1 MIDKIKRTLIIKYTL
16 IIEAILLSGFMAS
29 YLTYRHNLVRFL
41 EENLTDYLADEVW
54 EAKDYVI
61 TQKSAPTIHLINNN
75 NKIIHNFTYWF
86 FDKHLTYAEVPE
98 DQVLA
103 GRLLTRLS
111 EEPWD
116 ELKTYHL
123 KLRGEKK
130 KSHFLMMKKDLHLRD
145 GRLLEVFAL
154 SNYKPIIKSFRRYA
168 HIAVYVIAASLIL
181 AYLLGNLLAARSMKY
196 IKTSYEKQKQFV
208 SNATHEL
215 RTPLSIL
222 LSYAELLEYK
232 AQDHELQQNI
242 KDEILHMNDLIENLL
257 CLARYDNNT
266 ISLHTKKFDLISEAR
281 KAINHIS
288 ELSPNATIKL
298 EDSSNI
304 NIYADQG
311 MIYQLLYIL
320 LDNAI
325 KYTPKKK
332 KIIVK
337 ISSDSHNAQI
347 VVSDNGSGIA
357 SQDLKHIFDRFWRG
371 DKSRH
376 QKGLGLGLSL
386 ASEIVKLHK
395 GKITVESSS
404 KGSDF
409 IITLPLE

>member
-1 MIDKIKRTLIIKYTL
+1 MIDQIKRKLIIKYTL
-16 IIEAILLSGFMAS
+16 IIAAILLSGFIAS
-29 YLTYRHNLVRFL
+29 YLTYRHNLIHFL

-61 TQKSAPTIHLINNN
+61 TQKTAPTIHLINNN

-98 DQVLA
+98 DQALA
-103 GRLLTRLS
+103 SRLLTSLTEQPW
-111 EEPWD
+111 EEF
-116 ELKTYHL
+116 KAYHL
-123 KLRGEKK
+123 KLRGSKK
-130 KSHFLMMKKDLHLRD
+130 KFHFLMMKKDLHLRD
-145 GRLLEVFAL
+145 GRHLEVFAL
-154 SNYKPIIKSFRRYA
+154 SNYKPIIKSFQRYA
-168 HIAVYVIAASLIL
+168 HVAIYVIVAALIL
-181 AYLLGNLLAARSMKY
+181 AYLLGNLLASRSMKY

-232 AQDHELQQNI
+232 AQDPELQQNI

-266 ISLHTKKFDLISEAR
+266 TELHTKKFELSSEVR

-288 ELSPNATIKL
+288 ELSPDAVIKL
-298 EDSSNI
+298 ETSRKI
-304 NIYADQG
+304 NICADQG

-332 KIIVK
+332 KITVK
-337 ISSDSHNAQI
+337 LSSDNHNTQI
-347 VVSDNGSGIA
+347 VVSDNGTGIA
-357 SQDLKHIFDRFWRG
+357 PQDLKHIFDRFWRG

-395 GKITVESSS
+395 GKITVESSP

-409 IITLPLE
+409 IINLPLK

>member
-1 MIDKIKRTLIIKYTL
+1 M
-16 IIEAILLSGFMAS
+16 
-29 YLTYRHNLVRFL
+29 
-41 EENLTDYLADEVW
+41 
-54 EAKDYVI
+54 
-61 TQKSAPTIHLINNN
+61 
-75 NKIIHNFTYWF
+75 
-86 FDKHLTYAEVPE
+86 
-98 DQVLA
+98 
-103 GRLLTRLS
+103 
-111 EEPWD
+111 
-116 ELKTYHL
+116 
-123 KLRGEKK
+123 
-130 KSHFLMMKKDLHLRD
+130 
-145 GRLLEVFAL
+145 
-154 SNYKPIIKSFRRYA
+154 
-168 HIAVYVIAASLIL
+168 
-181 AYLLGNLLAARSMKY
+181 
-196 IKTSYEKQKQFV
+196 
-208 SNATHEL
+208 